1 MILPTKHIRPDRAL
15 IGVGSEVLAL
25 LQEPKTASR
34 LWDEFRAARN
44 SSPGMAPVTYD
55 WFILSV
61 NFLFMIGAVDV
72 DGALIRRQTRPHVQ
86 VTS

>member
-15 IGVGSEVLAL
+15 IGVGSELLAL

-34 LWDEFRAARN
+34 LWDDFREARN

-55 WFILSV
+55 WFVMSV
-61 NFLFMIGAVDV
+61 NLLFMIGAVDLE
-72 DGALIRRQTRPHVQ
+72 GALIRKQIRQQTQ
-86 VTS
+86 VSA